1 MCGIMWL
8 LLLFAARM
16 RRPMDEEEDEM
27 EPMDQQDDGEDDEDD
42 APEQSMHRGAMR
54 GSAVEAKNLPDLN
67 DHHVCLLARL
77 CVCVC
82 VAARR
87 TRFAAMPCVSLL
99 GPPFPHTAL
108 VSQVSV
114 VCNDVRGAFLVTR
127 QQVVC
132 NCTPCLR
139 LPLRQRTFTPC
150 QFERHAGSK
159 AKKWKI
165 SIKLDADA
173 AESLGLD
180 HGDQPVTIG
189 QYYDRRGIEVKPLYK
204 KGGGGG
210 GDFGLD
216 DPSSTTCS
224 GGSPADM
231 GPSRYGFLWVFIV

>member
-1 MCGIMWL
+1 M
-8 LLLFAARM
+8 
-16 RRPMDEEEDEM
+16 
-27 EPMDQQDDGEDDEDD
+27 
-42 APEQSMHRGAMR
+42 
-54 GSAVEAKNLPDLN
+54 
-67 DHHVCLLARL
+67 
-77 CVCVC
+77 
-82 VAARR
+82 
-87 TRFAAMPCVSLL
+87 
-99 GPPFPHTAL
+99 
-108 VSQVSV
+108 
-114 VCNDVRGAFLVTR
+114 VCNDVRGEFLVTR

-132 NCTPCLR
+132 NCNSCLR

-204 KGGGGG
+204 KGGG
-210 GDFGLD
+210 DLGLD

-231 GPSRYGFLWVFIV
+231 GPSR

>member
-1 MCGIMWL
+1 
-8 LLLFAARM
+8 
-16 RRPMDEEEDEM
+16 MDEEDDDA
-27 EPMDQQDDGEDDEDD
+27 EPMQDDDEDE
-42 APEQSMHRGAMR
+42 APEQSMHRGSLR

-67 DHHVCLLARL
+67 DHHVRALQRVILHDTPPRPILRCCCHHHRHQ
-77 CVCVC
+77 
-82 VAARR
+82 VA
-87 TRFAAMPCVSLL
+87 
-99 GPPFPHTAL
+99 
-108 VSQVSV
+108 V
-114 VCNDVRGAFLVTR
+114 VCNEVRGAFLVTR

-204 KGGGGG
+204 KGGGNNG
-210 GDFGLD
+210 GDLGVFD

-231 GPSRYGFLWVFIV
+231 VPSRCALWLVVGHWSLVVAGRPPRFQWVFWPLSIYSVIE